1 MEFSAKSIKLF
12 YLIKNVLR
20 LRRERMENEENIGLC
35 DVNNIDLLKCK
46 HQK

>member
-1 MEFSAKSIKLF
+1 MGFAAKSIKLF

-20 LRRERMENEENIGLC
+20 LRRERTEDEENIGLC